1 MSDFSHIVNRPETG
15 NLTMR
20 ARGSLLHFFTQATGK
35 PWIKWLLAIL
45 LVPCT
50 PVSAQVIGDGY
61 TKLGTWSPSIGTSQ
75 YGPYS
80 ANTALNYSWGW
91 KLAAWQSTPTDSNGA
106 TCNIAGQPYVTV
118 DGWSG
123 YQIQPGV
130 LIILS
135 GNLAAS
141 TTTGTPNATA
151 NVATDN
157 YSATWDSKGAI
168 TADWLSPGATSHC
181 AGLKRTVSGNF
192 YALTGGSAAMNV
204 TYGIYVSPTA
214 APGALPTTY
223 LQLHKTSGTNQQSV
237 LNFSNL
243 SIARTQCA
251 LDTAAVIAFGDVTPG
266 QATGGKGI
274 AVQSALNVNC
284 TNDAGISTDVSY
296 SFTPKSQAGDQ
307 YTLPITSMADAS
319 VSGDIRGFL
328 GVNAATDAGCT
339 NKASSVPMDSS
350 AFGLHTLTSTQ
361 SWSDPLV
368 WVLCPRP
375 TAEPGPATAAATI
388 DVNW

>member
-1 MSDFSHIVNRPETG
+1 MSDFSRIVKQPGAGHPT
-15 NLTMR
+15 LQ
-20 ARGSLLHFFTQATGK
+20 APGSLLRLLTRAIHKYG
-35 PWIKWLLAIL
+35 IKWVFTIL

-50 PVSAQVIGDGY
+50 PVFAQVIGDGY
-61 TKLGTWSPSIGTSQ
+61 TMLGTWSPSIGTSQ

-135 GNLAAS
+135 GNLSA
-141 TTTGTPNATA
+141 TTNTGTPNATA

-157 YSATWDSKGAI
+157 YSASWDSKGAI

-181 AGLKRTVSGNF
+181 AGLKRTLSGNF

-214 APGALPTTY
+214 AAGALPTTY

-243 SIARTQCA
+243 TIARTQCA
-251 LDTAAVIAFGDVTPG
+251 LDTAAVVPFGDVTPG

-328 GVNAATDAGCT
+328 GVNATTDAGCT

-350 AFGLHTLTSTQ
+350 AFGLHTVTSTQ